1 MKRKILT
8 LVIAAMLV
16 SSVSCGKSGGEVFD
30 PSAIEGIGANETV
43 LSASAD
49 GDGTFILLDV
59 TDPESGETYQRM
71 ALCTDGKTGPKLT
84 IKASLDSAR
93 DFGYMGDDIDPDYDM
108 TAAAAAH
115 TDGMFCF
122 VLKQGV
128 AVFDD
133 DMIPVV
139 YIPVADEPDG
149 ISNVD
154 GTMYLRVRRD
164 SKNIFL
170 RVDAENGKLAECTK
184 DEARAAEKAFIS
196 VKRIPEA

>member
-1 MKRKILT
+1 
-8 LVIAAMLV
+8 
-16 SSVSCGKSGGEVFD
+16 
-30 PSAIEGIGANETV
+30 
-43 LSASAD
+43 
-49 GDGTFILLDV
+49 
-59 TDPESGETYQRM
+59 
-71 ALCTDGKTGPKLT
+71 
-84 IKASLDSAR
+84 
-93 DFGYMGDDIDPDYDM
+93 
-108 TAAAAAH
+108 
-115 TDGMFCF
+115 MFCF

-139 YIPVADEPDG
+139 YIPADDEPDG

-164 SKNIFL
+164 GKNIFL